1 MFKDYGLP
9 EDAFIPANL
18 QKLGFTVWSAVT
30 GNPTADAKR
39 KGLDEILD
47 DIKRKHDEDPEQ
59 FRKTLRNLGGDF
71 ASVAR
76 DTAEFYAD
84 EIEDMLP
91 EPDDRPFRLIDPNL
105 ASGDDGDG
113 EEKPAAISGAGG
125 DTVLIGGAGADDLR
139 NSSPE
144 ASKFLDEVARPGSPA
159 DEILLKPVSKWTDD
173 ELGVVMGARLD
184 LPSGHPERNRMADK
198 ETEFFKRFHSAG
210 TTPPIPKDPTPARAP
225 DGGDLGS
232 ALRRVGADVVR
243 AAGKGGLPPA
253 LSDLQRGINF
263 KRDAAMALKV
273 DGAFGPLTR
282 TALRRATADQGSAG
296 VERLLALGR
305 FQGFAEDAPLKG
317 VAGLADTL
325 EKAFARPPRTPARPV
340 GALKRTLND
349 LGQIHFGRDA
359 WKPLDDGDGRIGP
372 ETTSAFAKVLRA
384 AGPKLLAER
393 FGRFLGIL

>member
-1 MFKDYGLP
+1 MMQQNVNLQAILDKGKAFLDRGDVAGYWKHMSQITDYARLAGDVASGDGLFAHLANQSLQRAARARGRPELSRKELTQISADIARKDLNFRKAKFETEGHIGLSDADIFEYHKPVFKDYGLP

-210 TTPPIPKDPTPARAP
+210 TTPPIPKDPTPARA
-225 DGGDLGS
+225 
-232 ALRRVGADVVR
+232 R
-243 AAGKGGLPPA
+243 
-253 LSDLQRGINF
+253 
-263 KRDAAMALKV
+263 
-273 DGAFGPLTR
+273 R
-282 TALRRATADQGSAG
+282 TAAT
-296 VERLLALGR
+296 
-305 FQGFAEDAPLKG
+305 
-317 VAGLADTL
+317 
-325 EKAFARPPRTPARPV
+325 
-340 GALKRTLND
+340 
-349 LGQIHFGRDA
+349 
-359 WKPLDDGDGRIGP
+359 
-372 ETTSAFAKVLRA
+372 
-384 AGPKLLAER
+384 
-393 FGRFLGIL
+393 